1 MERGTV
7 VLVHFPFT
15 DYNSHKLRPAVII
28 STNNKTDVCV
38 AFISSVIPIDLEDSD
53 HILNEDDAFF
63 AATGLKERSVFRMKK
78 IATVDKKI
86 VIGKIGAVPQELQ
99 SILKVLRIRTSRTF
113 VYAKILE

>member
-53 HILNEDDAFF
+53 HILNEDDVFLLQLD
-63 AATGLKERSVFRMKK
+63 LKRGQYS
-78 IATVDKKI
+78 A
-86 VIGKIGAVPQELQ
+86 
-99 SILKVLRIRTSRTF
+99 
-113 VYAKILE
+113 